1 LKRPRKL
8 PTPRSTS
15 YAARLGEF
23 LSPADLE
30 QVVAAGT
37 SEPRTAF
44 RVNTL
49 RARVEDVRAE
59 LEREGFELREL
70 DWRGD
75 AFHVAHEARR
85 ALTESAAVREGRIW
99 IQNPSSMLPA
109 TVLDARPDE
118 RVLDLCAAPGSKTLQ
133 LACMMQGRGHL
144 AAVESSKPR
153 FFRMKANF
161 ESQGARFVRTYLKDG
176 AHVWRAV
183 PEFFDR
189 VLVDAPCS
197 GEGRFRAGEEEPDT
211 SWSERKI
218 KRLAGKQRRLLESA
232 LHALRP
238 GGDLVY
244 STCTLAPE
252 ENEGVVSG
260 LLGDFAGAVQVEEL
274 RGPLPESR
282 PGLAAWRGEE
292 FAPEVTRARRIL
304 PDGLYE
310 GFFVCHLKK
319 CAPTVPES

>member
-1 LKRPRKL
+1 MKR

-15 YAARLGEF
+15 YVARLAEF
-23 LSPADLE
+23 LAPADLE
-30 QVVAAGT
+30 QVLAAGT
-37 SEPRTAF
+37 SESRTAF

-49 RARVEDVRAE
+49 RARVDEVRAE
-59 LEREGFELREL
+59 LEREGFELQAL
-70 DWRGD
+70 DWRDD
-75 AFHVAHEARR
+75 AFHVAPDARR
-85 ALTESAAVREGRIW
+85 ALTESAAVLEGRIW
-99 IQNPSSMLPA
+99 IQNPSSMIPA
-109 TVLDARPDE
+109 TVLDAQPDE

-197 GEGRFRAGEEEPDT
+197 GEGRFRAGEET
-211 SWSERKI
+211 SSSSWSERKI
-218 KRLAGKQRRLLESA
+218 KRLAGKQQRLLESA
-232 LHALRP
+232 LHTLKP

-244 STCTLAPE
+244 STCTMAPE

-260 LLGDFAGAVQVEEL
+260 LLEDYPGAVQVEEI
-274 RGPLPESR
+274 GGSLPETR
-282 PGLAAWRGEE
+282 PGLAAWRGRE
-292 FAPEVTRARRIL
+292 FAPEVTRARRLL

-310 GFFVCHLKK
+310 GFFVCRMRKSAST
-319 CAPTVPES
+319 APPQSRS